1 MRFPISARRS
11 RPPSLGQSLTLG
23 LLHGPAELVPIS
35 SSGHITLLPWLLGWD
50 HSDQDPE
57 LRKGLEVA
65 LHAGAAAALVVDA
78 RHELFH
84 HVDRRYAA
92 FVAISSIPP
101 ALAGLMFKARIER
114 RLGTA
119 PTIAAGLIAGGLT
132 MLQADRAPEAR
143 RAGDAGVGDALWLG
157 LAQASALV
165 PGVSRSGATLAAAR
179 LRQFTRADAARL
191 SHDVGLPVIVGA
203 AGLQAV
209 GLARQRLDPG
219 WRAALAVGAGSAL
232 GSTLIA
238 TRVIRPDA
246 GRRLSGWAAY
256 RLALAGLIL
265 VRLRA

>member
-1 MRFPISARRS
+1 MSCPTSASRRA
-11 RPPSLGQSLTLG
+11 PSLAQSLTLG
-23 LLHGPAELVPIS
+23 LLHGPAELLPIS
-35 SSGHITLLPWLLGWD
+35 SSAHTILLPWLLGWD
-50 HSDQDPE
+50 YVDQDPE

-65 LHAGAAAALVVDA
+65 LHAGTAAALVIDA
-78 RHELFH
+78 RHERSH
-84 HVDRRYAA
+84 RVDRRYAA
-92 FVAISSIPP
+92 FVAIASVPP

-132 MLQADRAPEAR
+132 MLRAEGAPEAR

-157 LAQASALV
+157 LAQACALV

-179 LRQFTRADAARL
+179 LRRFTRADAARL

-203 AGLQAV
+203 AGLQAA

-219 WRAALAVGAGSAL
+219 WSAALTVGAGSAL

-246 GRRLSGWAAY
+246 GRRLGGWAAY